1 MKAFIHVMLAIAFT
15 AVVSVSVFADKD
27 KEKVKKEITFADDT
41 TVAGTMVKAGDY
53 ELKFDEQTGEMDI
66 MRGSK
71 VVAKATAHVET
82 QTAKAKSTEYRI
94 VSNELISVA
103 IGGTNKQLVLSSSG
117 TSGSQ

>member
-1 MKAFIHVMLAIAFT
+1 MKACIQVMLAVAFT
-15 AVVSVSVFADKD
+15 ALLSVSVLADKD
-27 KEKVKKEITFADDT
+27 KVKKEITFVDDT
-41 TVAGTMVKAGDY
+41 TVNGTMVKAGDY

-117 TSGSQ
+117 VSGSQ